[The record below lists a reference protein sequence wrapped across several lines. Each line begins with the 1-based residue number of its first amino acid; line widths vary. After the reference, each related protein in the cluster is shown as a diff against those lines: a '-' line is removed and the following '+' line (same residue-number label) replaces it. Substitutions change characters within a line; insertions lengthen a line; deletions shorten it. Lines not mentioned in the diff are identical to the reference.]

1 MSVIDNEYVYL
12 ISTVTSRL
20 HSFDNKAFH
29 FHTHLSTPLNLEG
42 NWEVALIDLFYPI
55 LHKVSGIFF
64 FVYTDIVD
72 YSYVGSKQYN
82 ILRPIQLRN
91 FENNTHT
98 VNYEAFQNPYYLP
111 VNKQSI
117 ESIEIIVETDEKHP
131 EDYFFINPG
140 DFALTLHFRRKS

>member
-1 MSVIDNEYVYL
+1 MSSNNDEYVYL

-29 FHTHLSTPLNLEG
+29 FHTHLSTPLKLEG
-42 NWEVALIDLFYPI
+42 DWEVALVDLFYPI
-55 LHKVSGIFF
+55 LHKVNGIFF
-64 FVYTDIVD
+64 FVYADIVD

-91 FENNTHT
+91 FDNHYT

-117 ESIEIIVETDEKHP
+117 DSIEIILETDENHP

-140 DFALTLHFRRKS
+140 DISLTLHFRKRK